1 MPLFLLLLIATL
13 AGLAAAA
20 LTRLY
25 PRRAVAPPVVE
36 AAFEAGRRAPGSAG
50 HRAAR
55 RPASSPRR
63 PRGSR
68 SRWRS

>member
-1 MPLFLLLLIATL
+1 MPLLLLLLIATL
-13 AGLAAAA
+13 VGLAAAA

-50 HRAAR
+50 YRAAR
-55 RPASSPRR
+55 AARLEPKTATLEPARP
-63 PRGSR
+63 
-68 SRWRS
+68 

>member
-36 AAFEAGRRAPGSAG
+36 AAFEAGRRARLRGTPPRG
-50 HRAAR
+50 